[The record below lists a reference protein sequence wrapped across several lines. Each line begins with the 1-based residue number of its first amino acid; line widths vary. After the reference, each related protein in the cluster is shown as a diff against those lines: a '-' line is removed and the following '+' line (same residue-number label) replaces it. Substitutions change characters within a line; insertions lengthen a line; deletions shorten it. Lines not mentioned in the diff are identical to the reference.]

1 MNYFALTLD
10 PTDHVVYAS
19 KEMTFND
26 PKKDYEGFEII
37 IQDDLDYLEIPVYKV
52 FMRIAKGDEGVI
64 DCFDLSRI
72 NRYEDD
78 WLVVEPDDKYK
89 GIVEIVEYFQGN
101 KEDIIFFGDGYN
113 DLDVFHQVPTS
124 VAMGNGIDELKEIAT
139 FVTKAVDEDGIQY
152 ACEVLKLI

>member
-1 MNYFALTLD
+1 
-10 PTDHVVYAS
+10 
-19 KEMTFND
+19 
-26 PKKDYEGFEII
+26 
-37 IQDDLDYLEIPVYKV
+37 
-52 FMRIAKGDEGVI
+52 MRIAKGDEFI
-64 DCFDLSRI
+64 IQCFDLTRI

-89 GIVEIVEYFQGN
+89 GIVEFVDYFQGN

-113 DLDVFHQVPTS
+113 DLDVFHKVSTS

-139 FVTKAVDEDGIQY
+139 FVTKAVDDDGIQY